1 MVYVHRVQEERDKE
15 EQTKVK
21 SVNKTKTIRT
31 NKFKPLLGQATH
43 ENIHM
48 YIYWFPTGNWNWLE
62 GSGRKNC
69 LTAFPSSPATHTTK
83 APCCR
88 MLK

>member
-48 YIYWFPTGNWNWLE
+48 YIYWFPTGN
-62 GSGRKNC
+62 
-69 LTAFPSSPATHTTK
+69 
-83 APCCR
+83 
-88 MLK
+88 